1 MSFDIVNMFP
11 TIDNNRGV
19 AAVKSAPD
27 SRTISSSST
36 ECAIEAL
43 EICLCLIQTN
53 GTAMG
58 AANSCSQSD
67 LAIQLMDNAEI
78 DVVRTVF
85 QEFFLF

>member
-1 MSFDIVNMFP
+1 MLKVYLIMLFSCLLTFSMFP

-43 EICLCLIQTN
+43 EICLCLI
-53 GTAMG
+53 
-58 AANSCSQSD
+58 
-67 LAIQLMDNAEI
+67 
-78 DVVRTVF
+78 
-85 QEFFLF
+85 

>member
-1 MSFDIVNMFP
+1 MLFSCLLTFSMFP

-43 EICLCLIQTN
+43 EICLCLI
-53 GTAMG
+53 
-58 AANSCSQSD
+58 
-67 LAIQLMDNAEI
+67 
-78 DVVRTVF
+78 
-85 QEFFLF
+85 

>member
-1 MSFDIVNMFP
+1 
-11 TIDNNRGV
+11 
-19 AAVKSAPD
+19 
-27 SRTISSSST
+27 
-36 ECAIEAL
+36 
-43 EICLCLIQTN
+43 
-53 GTAMG
+53 MG

>member
-27 SRTISSSST
+27 SRTNSSSST

-43 EICLCLIQTN
+43 EICLCLI
-53 GTAMG
+53 
-58 AANSCSQSD
+58 
-67 LAIQLMDNAEI
+67 
-78 DVVRTVF
+78 
-85 QEFFLF
+85 